1 MKVYTSLTTEPL
13 FSTPRK
19 LLVNLMTIYFI
30 NASQNLLR
38 NLGKANNQFQDY
50 LKNPS
55 EQILFLKQAET
66 GEVLKILKSLNIKK
80 N

>member
-1 MKVYTSLTTEPL
+1 MKVYTSLTTEPH

-50 LKNPS
+50 LENPS

-66 GEVLKILKSLNIKK
+66 GEVLKIRKSLNIKK